1 MEDVT
6 VLQLFSLLN
15 RKLKYKK
22 RKSLVPIRISIVY
35 IYKLLLILGIM
46 TLFFSFSSTV
56 FAEDDTPQKVR
67 LQLRWDNQFQ
77 FSGYYAADWKG
88 YYKDE
93 GISVEIVSALKNGGK
108 ILSATQEVSEGRA
121 DFGIGAADVLIA
133 NDKGADLRITAV
145 ILQQS
150 AARLY
155 LKKDTPYSHVTDLT
169 KLKVARNVN
178 DLIDVELQAM
188 LINEGINPEK
198 INSYPHEQ
206 GIEHLI
212 SDVVQVM
219 PGYKLTVPFTAN
231 KLGIDIKE
239 INPLTSGVDF
249 YGDSLF
255 VSGKL
260 VNQNP
265 DLVTRFVRASLKG
278 WEYALNHPEE
288 IAEKISEQ
296 LKTVN
301 HMDNFKE
308 FNLYQAKV
316 MKELTIYPIV
326 EIGHINPYRW
336 EKMYNSLKKIGL
348 VKKDLNMDTFI
359 FDPNKIQ
366 EEKDKN
372 LNKIFIW
379 VNGLIII
386 LLILIFT
393 WIYSLKK
400 LVNIKTKK
408 LHENENRFRSVFENT
423 NDTICVS
430 NHGTI
435 VLVNR
440 SFEKMFGYKKEEMN
454 GKSVLELT
462 TPEFREDLKSN
473 IKKRANNEEIQNLYD
488 ALALRKDGSVFNI
501 EAKISTFE
509 QDDVRYTISIMRDI
523 SESKKAKEELKK
535 SEQML
540 LQAQKSAHLGSWEM
554 DISTE
559 ECIWSDE
566 LFRIC
571 GFEPG
576 AFSPN
581 FQISKSLI
589 YIDDRESFVNAVKNA
604 IDTIGKCEIEKRII
618 RPNGVIRYVLIQGEI
633 ICDNVGNPH
642 KFAGSFLD
650 ITERKIAEEEL
661 KQAKEKAENLS
672 ISKSEFIAN
681 MSHELRTPLNVN
693 IAAIQLFQA
702 YVKSDLEL
710 DKEKISK
717 HLKPMA
723 QNCLR
728 LLRLVNNLIDT
739 TKIDAGFYE
748 PHINNYNIVGIIEGI
763 ALSVADYVKQ
773 KDIELIF
780 DTEVEELFIGCDI
793 DMIERIMLNI
803 ISNAIKF
810 TKDCIKIDIYNKV
823 DTVVIVVRDNG
834 RGIEMHNQNMIFE
847 RYKQVEELFT
857 RENEGSGIGLSLT
870 KSLVE
875 MHGGSI
881 RVKSQHGK
889 GSEFIIELPIKQQKS
904 AQFILSNTNDSH
916 NNDKF
921 IEKMNVEFSD
931 IYK

>member
-1 MEDVT
+1 MGKITILE
-6 VLQLFSLLN
+6 LYPQQPW
-15 RKLKYKK
+15 KLKNKI
-22 RKSLVPIRISIVY
+22 RKAIAHIRTNTNYNIV
-35 IYKLLLILGIM
+35 LFLILGIM
-46 TLFFSFSSTV
+46 IIFCSFPKQV
-56 FAEDDTPQKVR
+56 FAEENKPQKIR

-77 FSGYYAADWKG
+77 FAGYYAADWNG

-93 GISVEIVSALKNGGK
+93 GISVEIASALQSDGK

-155 LKKDTPYSHVTDLT
+155 LKKATPYSFITDLA

-188 LINEGINPEK
+188 LMNEGISPKK
-198 INSYPHEQ
+198 ISTYPHQ
-206 GIEHLI
+206 PGLEHLI
-212 SDVVQVM
+212 SDKVQVV
-219 PGYKLTVPFTAN
+219 PGYKVSLPFAAN

-239 INPLTSGVDF
+239 INPLTYGVDF

-255 VSGKL
+255 ASGKL
-260 VNQNP
+260 VDQNP

-288 IAEKISEQ
+288 TADKISRQ
-296 LKTVN
+296 LKTVR
-301 HMDNFKE
+301 HIDNFKE

-336 EKMYNSLKKIGL
+336 EKMHNFLKKMDL
-348 VKKDLNMDTFI
+348 VKKDLNINKFI
-359 FDPNKIQ
+359 FNPNKIQ

-372 LNKIFIW
+372 LKEIFMW
-379 VNGLIII
+379 VNGLVIL

-400 LVNIKTKK
+400 LVNIKTTK
-408 LHENENRFRSVFENT
+408 LLENENRFRSVFENT

-430 NHGTI
+430 NQGTI

-440 SFEKMFGYKKEEMN
+440 SFEKMFGYKQEEAF
-454 GKSVLELT
+454 GKSVVDLT
-462 TPEFREDLKSN
+462 TPELRGALSEN
-473 IKKRANNEEIQNLYD
+473 IKKRADNEELPNLYD
-488 ALALRKDGSVFNI
+488 ALALRRNGSVFNI

-509 QDDVRYTISIMRDI
+509 QEGEMYTIAIMRDI

-540 LQAQKSAHLGSWEM
+540 LQAQEIAHLGSWEM
-554 DISTE
+554 DIFTS

-581 FQISKSLI
+581 FHISMSLI
-589 YIDDRESFVNAVKNA
+589 HIEDRESFINDVQNA
-604 IDTIGKCEIEKRII
+604 IDTTGKCEIEKRIV
-618 RPNGVIRYVLIQGEI
+618 RPDGRIRYVLIQGEI
-633 ICDNVGNPH
+633 IYDNSGKPH

-650 ITERKIAEEEL
+650 ITDRKMAEEEL
-661 KQAKEKAENLS
+661 KNAKEKAEKLS

-693 IAAIQLFQA
+693 IAAIQLFQS

-717 HLKPMA
+717 HLKPMS

-748 PHINNYNIVGIIEGI
+748 PHFKNYDIVGLIEGI
-763 ALSVADYVKQ
+763 ALSISDYVKQ
-773 KDIELIF
+773 KNIELIF

-810 TKDCIKIDIYNKV
+810 TNDCVNIDIYNGD
-823 DTVVIVVRDNG
+823 DTVVIVVKDNG
-834 RGIEMHNQNMIFE
+834 RGIEINNQNMIFE

-875 MHGGSI
+875 MHGGNI
-881 RVKSQHGK
+881 NVKSEYGK
-889 GSEFIIELPIKQQKS
+889 GSEFIIELPIKQYKS
-904 AQFILSNTNDSH
+904 GEFILCNTNDTH
-916 NNDKF
+916 YNDKF